1 MKYAATHIENLQKK
15 KGLLHCDN
23 SLIECMLEAACYQM
37 PYSLIRLF
45 ATILVYCSPDNP
57 GELREQFEDSM
68 SEDFKILANI
78 TAKDIHLAVLNH
90 INDILHSMGRDINE
104 FNLVSENITSS
115 KMANEAKEAY
125 FERNIIVGNEDLLLH
140 RKLNIEQKIAY
151 DIILQRVFVNES
163 GAFFIDGPGGSGK
176 TFLYCALLA
185 TVRSKGFVALAT
197 TTSGVAASILPGG
210 RTVHSRFKFPINI
223 DEKFSCNIRKKSS
236 LASLIHDAKLIV
248 WDEVSMAKKNM
259 IEALDSLL
267 KDIMNTN
274 VLFSGKVV
282 VFGGDF
288 RQTLPVVRSGKKEDF
303 IRESILNFEIWNK
316 LEKLQLSENMRTKI
330 DPSFCEYLMRIGN
343 GKEKTNMDNK
353 IEISKSFIVP
363 YITEKES
370 LDLLFNI
377 IYPNLHMSLHN
388 SSFLTSR
395 VILITKNDFVDEIND
410 RLIAQ
415 FPKEAKT
422 FIAIDETVEPNDQSQ
437 FEGFLH
443 SLNPAGL
450 PPYKLILK
458 ENCPVMLL
466 RNLNPCEGLCNGT
479 RLICC
484 DFKSRVIS
492 AKILSGDFKD
502 THVFIPRIS
511 LLSSDDEKL
520 PIPFKRT
527 QFPVRLCF
535 AMTIN
540 KAQGQTLNYVGI
552 YLREPVFSHG
562 QLYVALSRAKSSS
575 CIKILIRPPTVDND
589 DDHSTYNIVYDEII
603 QKALL

>member
-1 MKYAATHIENLQKK
+1 
-15 KGLLHCDN
+15 
-23 SLIECMLEAACYQM
+23 
-37 PYSLIRLF
+37 
-45 ATILVYCSPDNP
+45 
-57 GELREQFEDSM
+57 
-68 SEDFKILANI
+68 
-78 TAKDIHLAVLNH
+78 
-90 INDILHSMGRDINE
+90 
-104 FNLVSENITSS
+104 
-115 KMANEAKEAY
+115 
-125 FERNIIVGNEDLLLH
+125 
-140 RKLNIEQKIAY
+140 
-151 DIILQRVFVNES
+151 
-163 GAFFIDGPGGSGK
+163 
-176 TFLYCALLA
+176 
-185 TVRSKGFVALAT
+185 
-197 TTSGVAASILPGG
+197 
-210 RTVHSRFKFPINI
+210 
-223 DEKFSCNIRKKSS
+223 
-236 LASLIHDAKLIV
+236 
-248 WDEVSMAKKNM
+248 
-259 IEALDSLL
+259 
-267 KDIMNTN
+267 
-274 VLFSGKVV
+274 
-282 VFGGDF
+282 
-288 RQTLPVVRSGKKEDF
+288 
-303 IRESILNFEIWNK
+303 
-316 LEKLQLSENMRTKI
+316 
-330 DPSFCEYLMRIGN
+330 
-343 GKEKTNMDNK
+343 
-353 IEISKSFIVP
+353 
-363 YITEKES
+363 
-370 LDLLFNI
+370 
-377 IYPNLHMSLHN
+377 MSLHN

-395 VILITKNDFVDEIND
+395 VILTTKNDFVDEIND

-484 DFKSRVIS
+484 DFKSRVIC
-492 AKILSGDFKD
+492 AKIASGDFKD
-502 THVFIPRIS
+502 THVFIPRIP

-527 QFPVRLCF
+527 QFPIRLCF